1 MRPVLFSTLTKGGD
15 ARTFSSVLTHSC
27 HRNITFSCHR
37 NITHS
42 CHRNITHSCHRN
54 MALLQV
60 WPWILGFGQLWAAL
74 EMETW
79 FGLEGWYGQAVMMGR
94 PSWVGFDGSRICI
107 VLNIEHLPVI
117 HPDENP
123 TKVRTLDG
131 RASVRK
137 STIVILICFL
147 IPPNPPFP
155 SLFIIIKL
163 DHLVLEE
170 NPSIVDVLLAELT
183 HLHQHHHPLC
193 LWRINIV
200 NVATSLGEPTL
211 LLGSSVYTSS
221 PLGVALDSNLMSSG
235 FVSMSMST
243 NNRSLS
249 VEEEDKVKV
258 FSRCSSYQKDL

>member
-37 NITHS
+37 NI
-42 CHRNITHSCHRN
+42 NHSCHRN

-155 SLFIIIKL
+155 LSLSLSSLTTLCLKRILPSLMSCWLNSLTCTNIITL
-163 DHLVLEE
+163 SVSEESTSSTLQHLWE
-170 NPSIVDVLLAELT
+170 NPPFYWDPLCTQALHWGLPSIQTWCPLASCRCPCPRT
-183 HLHQHHHPLC
+183 IGPC
-193 LWRINIV
+193 LWRKK
-200 NVATSLGEPTL
+200 TRLR
-211 LLGSSVYTSS
+211 
-221 PLGVALDSNLMSSG
+221 
-235 FVSMSMST
+235 FF
-243 NNRSLS
+243 
-249 VEEEDKVKV
+249 K
-258 FSRCSSYQKDL
+258 SYQKDF